1 MIGRNFWALMVAALL
16 LAALAGGI
24 WFSNRSAPTESADQV
39 PIGAGSESTQP
50 RALAP
55 VGLEIVSEAGPGPFQ
70 LTIGD
75 RLSLLAAVELEDG
88 SVRYDAP
95 ISWASSDPQ
104 IARVDSGGLV
114 SGIETGQVRITAEL
128 APLTAEASVRI
139 GK

>member
-1 MIGRNFWALMVAALL
+1 MVAALL

-24 WFSNRSAPTESADQV
+24 WFSNRPAPTESADQV
-39 PIGAGSESTQP
+39 PIGAGPDKTQP

-55 VGLEIVSEAGPGPFQ
+55 VGLEIGSEEGSGPFQ

-75 RLSLLAAVELEDG
+75 RLNLLAAVELEDG

-104 IARVDSGGLV
+104 IAQVDSVGLV
-114 SGIETGQVRITAEL
+114 SGIGTGQVRVTAEL
-128 APLTAEASVRI
+128 APLAAEASVRVDE
-139 GK
+139 